1 MTSKLAFR
9 PGQRVEAAD
18 LGQGVVVESPGYGHV
33 RVFFPDG
40 ERSVPASALR
50 LALSREESIVQHA
63 AGGDERQRRAWLCYQ
78 AYRLPLMESAA
89 SLTSAKIDLLPHQ
102 IVLTHRVATTSPR
115 RFLVA
120 DEVGLGKTIEAAL
133 MLRELAGRGEL
144 KRALMVV
151 PAGLVNNWH
160 RELNE
165 VFHLNFEVF
174 GHTGDVTDR
183 RTNAFARHDLLIAS
197 IDTLKQAARM
207 RRIENAPDWDLVVF
221 DEAHHLTAYKN
232 GGKITKTQ
240 NYKLAELLRKK
251 ARDLIL
257 LSATPH
263 QGDHFRFW
271 MLVKLLDPTLFEDP
285 QDMLAKRHRLNS
297 VVFRRTKA
305 DACRPDG
312 SPLFARRWV
321 HTESFLMSPAENAFY
336 LKLTGYLAEGF
347 ALARRQGSKGRSLGF
362 VMTIFQKISASSFA
376 AVQRTLR
383 RRLIALAV
391 HEGLVHEGQ
400 HEIEKRNA
408 AWAEARTLLRE
419 EYGLGSDRRGDAELE
434 KLFLDL
440 KRKLLKKMDED
451 DLALASDEH
460 TSEATVA
467 AAEEVAVTAVEV
479 CLPEERR
486 MIREV
491 LALAP
496 AQQETK
502 VGKLLGALQMLWEAN
517 PAERMVIFATYLGS
531 VEMLEREI
539 DAAFPGKGVVTL
551 RGGDHGSKLAAERR
565 FKQADGPRVM
575 ICTAAGREGINL
587 QHARVLFNFDLPFNP
602 MDIEQRIGR
611 IHRYGQRHTAQVYNL
626 VLSDTIEGSIFL
638 LLEDKLVQIAKTLG
652 KLDEHGNVAEDLR
665 SQILGQLSEGL
676 KYQQLYAEALADPE
690 LHRTRQELEVAM
702 ENATVAREAVFEL
715 FQDLDGFSLEDYQ
728 PLAEREED
736 RKDIIG
742 FAAQATTASGGNWST
757 ISPDRFSCAVP
768 GETELVFT
776 TDREQAN
783 ASVSLE
789 LLGLDHPFVAN
800 QLRKW
805 QSLPPEELGL
815 CVQSPDGRQGVLS
828 VWRIESRDGKGRTQA
843 RLVSIAC
850 GADNARIPTWEKKPA
865 DLFCAPPVS
874 GTLRHDI
881 SRMTA
886 TTKAALLREL
896 EQRGLAGPNRS
907 YSADVVGWIECYRIL
922 GTRGG
927 GSLNCPG
934 AVPPGG

>member
-1 MTSKLAFR
+1 MSNAATSEHDFR
-9 PGQRVEAAD
+9 PGQRVETAD
-18 LGQGVVVESPGYGHV
+18 LGQGVVVESQAGGHV
-33 RVFFPDG
+33 RVFFADG

-50 LALSREESIVQHA
+50 LAVSREESIVKNA
-63 AGGDERQRRAWLCYQ
+63 ASGEERQRRAWLCHQ
-78 AYRLPLMESAA
+78 AHRLPLMESAA

-115 RFLVA
+115 RFLIA

-133 MLRELAGRGEL
+133 ILRELAGRGEL

-160 RELNE
+160 RELND

-197 IDTLKQAARM
+197 IDTLKQPGRM
-207 RRIENAPDWDLVVF
+207 KRIEDAPDWDLVIF

-232 GGKITKTQ
+232 GGKIKKTL
-240 NYKLAELLRKK
+240 NYKLSELLRKK
-251 ARDLIL
+251 ARDIIL

-263 QGDHFRFW
+263 QGDHFRFL

-297 VVFRRTKA
+297 VIFRRTKA

-312 SPLFARRWV
+312 TPLFARRWV

-336 LKLTGYLAEGF
+336 LKLTDYLAEGF

-391 HEGLVHEGQ
+391 HEGLVHESQ
-400 HEIEKRNA
+400 HEVEKRNS

-419 EYGLGSDRRGDAELE
+419 EYCLGTDRRADVELE

-451 DLALASDEH
+451 DLALASDDY

-491 LALAP
+491 LELAP
-496 AQQETK
+496 LQRETK
-502 VGKLLGALQMLWEAN
+502 VEKLLGALKVLWEADA
-517 PAERMVIFATYLGS
+517 AERMVIFATYLGS

-539 DAAFPGKGVVTL
+539 EAAFPGKGVVTL
-551 RGGDHGSKLAAERR
+551 RGGDHGSKLAAEKR
-565 FKQADGPRVM
+565 FKQSDGPRIM

-638 LLEDKLVQIAKTLG
+638 LLEDKLVEIAKTLG

-690 LHRTRQELEVAM
+690 LHRTRQELAVAM
-702 ENATVAREAVFEL
+702 ENATEAREAVFEL
-715 FQDLDGFSLEDYQ
+715 FQDLDGFSLEDYN

-736 RKDIIG
+736 RRDIVG
-742 FAAQATTASGGNWST
+742 FIAKATVASGGEWETVSA
-757 ISPDRFSCAVP
+757 DRFTCNIP
-768 GETELVFT
+768 GEPAMEFSSN
-776 TDREQAN
+776 REQAN
-783 ASVSLE
+783 SSVSLE

-800 QLRKW
+800 QLRRW
-805 QSLPPEELGL
+805 QSLPPEDLGI

-828 VWRIESRDGKGRTQA
+828 VWRIESRDGKGRTQT
-843 RLVSIAC
+843 RIVSLAC
-850 GADNARIPTWEKKPA
+850 GTDSARIPTWEKKPE
-865 DLFCAPPVS
+865 DLFSALPAS
-874 GTLRHDI
+874 STFRHD
-881 SRMTA
+881 SARMMT

-896 EQRGLAGPNRS
+896 ELRGLAGPSKS
-907 YSADVVGWIECYRIL
+907 YSADVVGWIECY
-922 GTRGG
+922 
-927 GSLNCPG
+927 
-934 AVPPGG
+934 

>member
-1 MTSKLAFR
+1 MMDAAKLEADFR
-9 PGQRVEAAD
+9 PGQRVETAD
-18 LGQGVVVESPGYGHV
+18 LGQGVVLESPGGGHV

-40 ERSVPASALR
+40 ERSVPVSSLR
-50 LALSREESIVQHA
+50 PALSREESIIRNA
-63 AGGDERQRRAWLCYQ
+63 TGGDVRQRHAWLCYQ
-78 AYRLPLMESAA
+78 AHRLPLMESAA
-89 SLTSAKIDLLPHQ
+89 SMTSAKIDLLPHQ
-102 IVLTHRVATTSPR
+102 VVLTHRVATTSPR

-133 MLRELAGRGEL
+133 ILRELAGRGEL
-144 KRALMVV
+144 KRALMIV

-197 IDTLKQAARM
+197 IDTLKQANRM
-207 RRIENAPDWDLVVF
+207 KRIEDAPDWDLVVF
-221 DEAHHLTAYKN
+221 DEAHHLTAYRN
-232 GGKITKTQ
+232 GGKVTKTR
-240 NYKLAELLRKK
+240 NYKLSELLRKK

-321 HTESFLMSPAENAFY
+321 HTESFLMSPAESAFY
-336 LKLTGYLAEGF
+336 FKLTDYLAEGF

-391 HEGLVHEGQ
+391 HEGLVHESQ

-408 AWAEARTLLRE
+408 AWSEAKDLLRQ
-419 EYGLGSDRRGDAELE
+419 EYGIGTDRMADTLLE

-451 DLALASDEH
+451 ELALASDEY

-467 AAEEVAVTAVEV
+467 AAEEVAAISVEV

-486 MIREV
+486 LIREV
-491 LALAP
+491 LALSP
-496 AQQETK
+496 TQRETK
-502 VGKLLGALQMLWEAN
+502 VEKLLGALRVLWEAD
-517 PAERMVIFATYLGS
+517 PTERMVIFATYLGS
-531 VEMLEREI
+531 VEMLDREI
-539 DAAFPGKGVVTL
+539 EAAFPGKGVVTL
-551 RGGDHGSKLAAERR
+551 RGGDHGSKLAAEKR

-587 QHARVLFNFDLPFNP
+587 QHARILFNFDLPFNP
-602 MDIEQRIGR
+602 MDVEQRIGR

-638 LLEDKLVQIAKTLG
+638 MLEDKLKEIAKTLG
-652 KLDEHGNVAEDLR
+652 KLDENGVVAEDLR

-690 LHRTRQELEVAM
+690 LQRTKQELEVAM

-736 RKDIIG
+736 RRDILG
-742 FAAQATTASGGNWST
+742 FTAQAVCASGGEWTSDA
-757 ISPDRFSCAVP
+757 PDRFRCNVP
-768 GETELVFT
+768 GETEIIFT
-776 TDREQAN
+776 PNREQAN
-783 ASVSLE
+783 ATESLE
-789 LLGLDHPFVAN
+789 LLGLDHPFVAA
-800 QLRKW
+800 QLHRW
-805 QSLPPEELGL
+805 QTLPAEDLGL
-815 CVQSPDGRQGVLS
+815 CVQSPDGRQGVIS
-828 VWRIESRDGKGRTQA
+828 VWRIESRDSKGRTQA
-843 RLVSIAC
+843 RIVSIAC
-850 GADNARIPTWEKKPA
+850 GTDGVRIPNWEKKPE
-865 DLFCAPPVS
+865 DLYSAPPAS
-874 GTLRHDI
+874 GSFRHDTT
-881 SRMTA
+881 RMA
-886 TTKAALLREL
+886 AITKAALQREL
-896 EQRGLAGPNRS
+896 EQRGLAGPGKS
-907 YSADVVGWIECYRIL
+907 YSADIVGWIECY
-922 GTRGG
+922 
-927 GSLNCPG
+927 
-934 AVPPGG
+934 